1 MDRCPLARWLLALLQ
16 ADSPLGVRHGSP
28 RLGAVA
34 QAAERTGM
42 SRRWFYDHSSEP
54 FIRKLGRSYRVDLDA
69 LEGWM
74 GGTRADTGPR
84 TRVSSQVQTQDFG
97 RDPRERGM
105 VVEGPQRPTS
115 QHGTAQ
121 LRRSPEVGSRPCER
135 DAPRPDPKRGRS
147 GEV

>member
-16 ADSPLGVRHGSP
+16 ADSPLDVRHVSP
-28 RLGAVA
+28 RLVSVA

-42 SRRWFYDHSSEP
+42 SRRWFYDPSSEP

-84 TRVSSQVQTQDFG
+84 TRVSSQVQTQDFW
-97 RDPRERGM
+97 RDP
-105 VVEGPQRPTS
+105 S
-115 QHGTAQ
+115 
-121 LRRSPEVGSRPCER
+121 ER